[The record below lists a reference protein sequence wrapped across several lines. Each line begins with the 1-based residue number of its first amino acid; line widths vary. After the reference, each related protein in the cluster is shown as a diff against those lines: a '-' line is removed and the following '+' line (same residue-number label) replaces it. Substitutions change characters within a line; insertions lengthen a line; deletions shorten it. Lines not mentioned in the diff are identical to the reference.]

1 MSRALFSVLCL
12 SLVTDCR
19 AVAPKAPLSVES
31 VPEGKVTRL
40 VLHASSGL
48 KVNAR
53 LAPALE
59 LGNGRVV
66 RFHSDRLTSD
76 SAYFAEP
83 PFALVPDR
91 QRPVH
96 GTLRASVC
104 DSGATVCR
112 AMVLKL

>member
-1 MSRALFSVLCL
+1 MSRALFSLLFVG
-12 SLVTDCR
+12 SLTACR

-31 VPEGKVTRL
+31 VPSGTATRL

-53 LAPALE
+53 LAPVLE
-59 LGNGRVV
+59 LGNGIVV
-66 RFHSDRLTSD
+66 RFHSDRLTPD

-91 QRPVH
+91 QPPVH

-112 AMVLKL
+112 AIVLEL